1 MRTKV
6 ILIVV
11 LVSTAIFSYGQER
24 KCTVSYRQEIFVSS
38 DFTLN
43 AGVNLNFR
51 KDLDI
56 YVFGGYYR
64 DLPLAESGKN
74 YFRAGGHISY
84 NLSSTGTYFRIM
96 GRHDFTVRADYGYF
110 LAMQSLPA
118 FPLSPTFLADTD
130 GLCTVGIWGQ
140 IYDCKR
146 LNISAW
152 LHQGITKDRPTLV
165 EVDFVLK
172 F

>member
-1 MRTKV
+1 
-6 ILIVV
+6 
-11 LVSTAIFSYGQER
+11 
-24 KCTVSYRQEIFVSS
+24 
-38 DFTLN
+38 
-43 AGVNLNFR
+43 
-51 KDLDI
+51 
-56 YVFGGYYR
+56 
-64 DLPLAESGKN
+64 
-74 YFRAGGHISY
+74 
-84 NLSSTGTYFRIM
+84 M